1 MRRVEIAGAGFAGL
15 VASIAL
21 AERGWQVRVHEKSS
35 FVRAEGFGL
44 STQENMLKVLEALGV
59 REQVVAG
66 GQRIVRRKVL
76 DDSGRTLMET
86 ADRSNDQT
94 ARGYG
99 YRISRSVII
108 AILLE
113 RARKAGVEIIT
124 DSPVAG
130 ADPAGALLLSDGR
143 RLEADLIIGSD
154 GINSA
159 VRDSLDLQVHR
170 TLRNDGALRVLVPQ
184 PPVHLDPSEDGATRE
199 SWSGSRRFI
208 ISRTKP
214 DERYVA
220 MSCLAS
226 DETGVRTPID
236 VASWSATFPALGP
249 FFAWMLENANWTTG
263 RWVRF
268 QTLRLSSWHSGKVA
282 VVGDAAH
289 AMPPD
294 LGQGAGCAM
303 MNALS
308 LAVHAPDLAAWEA
321 AERPLTEHTQRWAGI
336 YGAATNLPGPLRSL
350 AFQAI
355 GRVPWLR
362 NRYQRTARH
371 VPTGYV
377 AP

>member
-1 MRRVEIAGAGFAGL
+1 MQRVEIAGAGFAGL

-21 AERGWQVRVHEKSS
+21 AERGWRVRVHEKSS

-76 DDSGRTLMET
+76 DASGRTLMET
-86 ADRSNDQT
+86 A
-94 ARGYG
+94 GGFG

-108 AILLE
+108 GILLE
-113 RARKAGVEIIT
+113 RARKAGVEILT

-130 ADPAGALLLSDGR
+130 ADPEGALILADGR
-143 RLEADLIIGSD
+143 RLEADLVIGSD

-159 VRDSLDLQVHR
+159 VRDSLGLGVHR
-170 TLRNDGALRVLVPQ
+170 SLRNDGALRVLVPQ
-184 PPVHLDPSEDGATRE
+184 PPEHLDPSEDGATRE

-236 VASWSATFPALGP
+236 VESWSATFPALGS
-249 FFAWMLENANWTTG
+249 FFTWMLANANWTTG

-268 QTLRLSSWHSGKVA
+268 QTLRLSSWHSGQVA

-321 AERPLTEHTQRWAGI
+321 AKRPLTEHTQRWAGI